1 VKALQGVDGHVEW
14 VEAERPACDAG
25 QVRIRVAAAGLN
37 RADLLQMKGLYPP
50 PPGAS
55 PYMGL
60 ECAGVVEEV
69 GAGADWR
76 VGDRVCALLA
86 SGAMAEEVVV
96 DARHVLP
103 VPEGLSLHEA
113 AALPEV
119 YATAWLNIFQLGG
132 VKAGEKV
139 LVHAG
144 ASGVGSAAIQLCKA
158 FGSPVWVSVGS
169 PDRLAYCEALGAAG
183 GVVRNENLDA
193 LEGFGPFDV
202 ILDPV
207 GASYGEL
214 NLKLLAR
221 DGRWVIIGLMG
232 GRKFELDLAQVLGK
246 RLEITG
252 STLRNRDDG
261 FKAELLRELQQQV
274 WPLFAE
280 GRLSPQLVDTYPVE
294 FAQAAYA
301 ELETNQVSGKL
312 VMVIDPSQACAAK
325 GAQSTP
331 KAFKTSSESAIHWSG
346 HARAAPHPG
355 SPHAGDLPSATTA
368 SHCANRNRNS
378 PPPGFPVPDP
388 ATPATG

>member
-1 VKALQGVDGHVEW
+1 MKALQGEDGHVEW
-14 VEAERPACDAG
+14 VEAERPALDAG

-60 ECAGVVEEV
+60 ECAGIIEEV
-69 GAGADWR
+69 GPGADWR
-76 VGDRVCALLA
+76 VGERVCALLA

-103 VPEGLSLHEA
+103 VPEGLSLLEA

-119 YATAWLNIFQLGG
+119 YATAWLNIFQLGA

-158 FGSPVWVSVGS
+158 FGNPVYVSVGS
-169 PDRLAYCEALGAAG
+169 QDRLAYCEALGAAG

-193 LEGFGPFDV
+193 LEGVGPFDV

-261 FKAELLRELQQQV
+261 FKAELLRELLQQV

-280 GRLSPQLVDTYPVE
+280 GRLSAQLVDTYPVE

-312 VMVIDPSQACAAK
+312 VMVIDPS
-325 GAQSTP
+325 
-331 KAFKTSSESAIHWSG
+331 
-346 HARAAPHPG
+346 
-355 SPHAGDLPSATTA
+355 L
-368 SHCANRNRNS
+368 
-378 PPPGFPVPDP
+378 V
-388 ATPATG
+388 

>member
-1 VKALQGVDGHVEW
+1 VKALQGVDGHVAW
-14 VEAERPACDAG
+14 GEAERPACDAG

-37 RADLLQMKGLYPP
+37 RADLLQRAGLYPP

-60 ECAGVVEEV
+60 ECSGIIEEV

-86 SGAMAEEVVV
+86 GGGMAEEVVV

-113 AALPEV
+113 AAVPEV
-119 YATAWLNIFQLGG
+119 YATAWLNIFQLGAL
-132 VKAGEKV
+132 KAGEKV

-158 FGSPVWVSVGS
+158 FGNPVWVSVGS
-169 PDRLAYCEALGAAG
+169 PERLAYCQSLGAAG
-183 GVVRNENLDA
+183 GVVRNDNLDD
-193 LEGFGPFDV
+193 LEQLGPFDV

-207 GASYGEL
+207 GASYAPL

-232 GRKFELDLAQVLGK
+232 GRKVELDLALVLGK

-252 STLRNRDDG
+252 STLRNRDDA
-261 FKAELLRELQQQV
+261 FKAELLRELRQQV

-280 GRLSPQLVDTYPVE
+280 GRLSPQLVDTYPVA
-294 FAQAAYA
+294 FAEAAYA
-301 ELETNQVSGKL
+301 ELASNQVSGKL
-312 VMVIDPSQACAAK
+312 VLVIDP
-325 GAQSTP
+325 T
-331 KAFKTSSESAIHWSG
+331 
-346 HARAAPHPG
+346 
-355 SPHAGDLPSATTA
+355 L
-368 SHCANRNRNS
+368 
-378 PPPGFPVPDP
+378 V
-388 ATPATG
+388 

>member
-1 VKALQGVDGHVEW
+1 MKALQGVDGHVAW

-37 RADLLQMKGLYPP
+37 RADLLQRAGLYPP

-60 ECAGVVEEV
+60 ECSGIVEEV

-86 SGAMAEEVVV
+86 GGGMAEEVVV

-113 AALPEV
+113 AAVPEV
-119 YATAWLNIFQLGG
+119 YATAWLNIFQLGAL
-132 VKAGEKV
+132 KAGEKV

-158 FGSPVWVSVGS
+158 FGNPVWVSVGS
-169 PDRLAYCEALGAAG
+169 PERLAYCQSLGAAG
-183 GVVRNENLDA
+183 GVVRNDNLDD
-193 LEGFGPFDV
+193 LEQLGPFDV

-207 GASYGEL
+207 GASYGPL

-232 GRKFELDLAQVLGK
+232 GRKVELDLALVLGK

-252 STLRNRDDG
+252 STLRNRDDA
-261 FKAELLRELQQQV
+261 FKAELLRELRQQV

-280 GRLSPQLVDTYPVE
+280 GRLSPQLVDTYPVA
-294 FAQAAYA
+294 FAEAAYA
-301 ELETNQVSGKL
+301 ELASNQVSGKL
-312 VMVIDPSQACAAK
+312 VLVIDP
-325 GAQSTP
+325 T
-331 KAFKTSSESAIHWSG
+331 
-346 HARAAPHPG
+346 
-355 SPHAGDLPSATTA
+355 L
-368 SHCANRNRNS
+368 
-378 PPPGFPVPDP
+378 V
-388 ATPATG
+388 